1 MQCNGALLFQQSLVV
16 PMKPHC
22 SDEASLFQWSL
33 LVWMESLSLFQ
44 WSLIVPMVDPR
55 SSKTLCSW
63 LPGAFLMQQ
72 YSRWAKQVEQCS
84 VEATISIDWSSPNGP
99 IKCQF
104 QICRIQTIMTG
115 DQCMYVSFSC
125 ILLPKYLQL
134 HKIGPHCV
142 MSDNLLRSSP
152 CYRPN
157 TITLMA
163 LALIRQSL
171 LITLLLDKVSND
183 DHVATWENLF

>member
-1 MQCNGALLFQQSLVV
+1 MA
-16 PMKPHC
+16 
-22 SDEASLFQWSL
+22 E
-33 LVWMESLSLFQ
+33 
-44 WSLIVPMVDPR
+44 PR
-55 SSKTLCSW
+55 SLEPSLCSSI
-63 LPGAFLMQQ
+63 LGGQ
-72 YSRWAKQVEQCS
+72 SRQNIVLLKLLC
-84 VEATISIDWSSPNGP
+84 ISIDWSSPNGP

-115 DQCMYVSFSC
+115 DQCMQHSHAFEVYCYLSTC
-125 ILLPKYLQL
+125 NYIL
-134 HKIGPHCV
+134 KIGPHCV
-142 MSDNLLRSSP
+142 MSDDLLRSSP

-183 DHVATWENLF
+183 DNAWHVTTW

>member
-1 MQCNGALLFQQSLVV
+1 M
-16 PMKPHC
+16 
-22 SDEASLFQWSL
+22 
-33 LVWMESLSLFQ
+33 
-44 WSLIVPMVDPR
+44 
-55 SSKTLCSW
+55 
-63 LPGAFLMQQ
+63 Q
-72 YSRWAKQVEQCS
+72 YSHAFEVH
-84 VEATISIDWSSPNGP
+84 
-99 IKCQF
+99 
-104 QICRIQTIMTG
+104 
-115 DQCMYVSFSC
+115 

-183 DHVATWENLF
+183 DRAWHVVTWENLFWAQASIMRSENTVKLQVESRRVQ